1 MISKVVDL
9 LCLKSLK
16 NQDKMVIIQPQIR
29 RTIMEKIVERGM
41 LYDFYG
47 ELLTEHQKAIYEEAV
62 FNDMSLSEIA
72 EQYEISRQGV
82 HDLLKRCDKILNDY
96 ENKLH
101 LVEKFMKIKSSAG
114 EIHKVLD
121 EMDALEDIEQ
131 MKVKSG
137 EIRKISNEI
146 LEEL

>member
-1 MISKVVDL
+1 
-9 LCLKSLK
+9 
-16 NQDKMVIIQPQIR
+16 
-29 RTIMEKIVERGM
+29 MEKIVERGM

-47 ELLTEHQKAIYEEAV
+47 ELLTDHQKAIYEEAV
-62 FNDMSLSEIA
+62 LNDMSLSEIA

-101 LVEKFMKIKSSAG
+101 LIEKFMKRKESAG

-121 EMDALEDIEQ
+121 EMDALSDVGQIR
-131 MKVKSG
+131 VKSG
-137 EIRKISNEI
+137 EIRILSNDI